1 MRIVW
6 IKMKKIFLAILL
18 VLVTGAEIALSWI
31 APFYW
36 YWSVIFT
43 ALSAFSIFAFYFT
56 NYKLKKL
63 HRIATLLYI
72 VVAVVIAFFILYY
85 WLGFAKFFSN
95 MENVKEWILGYGALS
110 WIMFFVI
117 QLLQVIILPLPSQV
131 TTIPGAIIFG
141 GLKCFL
147 ISSVA
152 IIIGSLMC
160 FGVGKIFGL
169 KIAYKLGSKE
179 TVDKYRNLLFKRGR
193 ILLPIFFLFP
203 FFPDDLI
210 CIISG
215 TTSMTWGFFSIV
227 CTLTRLIGVACT
239 CFFLSGELIPFS
251 GWGIPVWIIIAIAML
266 ILVFFLLKYQDKFEE
281 SIIKFFSRK
290 KKSLEQNGIEKND
303 FADTSKK
310 EVSNV
315 KSNEKENLQ
324 ENLTEVKK

>member
-1 MRIVW
+1 
-6 IKMKKIFLAILL
+6 MKKIFLAIIL

-56 NYKLKKL
+56 NYKFKKL
-63 HRIATLLYI
+63 HGIAALVYI
-72 VVAVVIAFFILYY
+72 AIAVIITFFILYY

-95 MENVKEWILGYGALS
+95 MENVKEWILSYGASS
-110 WIMFFVI
+110 WIMFFII

-152 IIIGSLMC
+152 VIIGSLIC
-160 FGVGKIFGL
+160 FGIGKIFGL
-169 KIAYKLGSKE
+169 KIAYKLGPKE

-227 CTLTRLIGVACT
+227 CILTRLIGVACT

-266 ILVFFLLKYQDKFEE
+266 VLVFFLLKYQDKFEE

-290 KKSLEQNGIEKND
+290 KKNMEKNVVEKND
-303 FADTSKK
+303 FADNSTK
-310 EVSNV
+310 EIT
-315 KSNEKENLQ
+315 KEKLIEKDTLH
-324 ENLTEVKK
+324 K